1 MFTDEDLVQ
10 HASRGSDVHFNALVD
25 RYTHVVY
32 RLAFGIT
39 RNGQEAEDIV
49 QETFLK
55 VFQNLDKFTESKGS
69 FRTWILTIARNQ
81 SINVFSSLK
90 RSVLRAFG
98 DSEAED
104 YELYDKGNFGA
115 PVKHD
120 SEALLSSKQAYI
132 MLQEALNKLPERQR
146 SALLLK
152 TVENMSYE
160 EIASIMKTSV
170 SSIESLIFRARRR
183 LSEIIGDR

>member
-10 HASRGSDVHFNALVD
+10 HASRGSEVHFNVIVD
-25 RYTHVVY
+25 RYSPAVY

-39 RNGQEAEDIV
+39 RNSQEAEDIV

-55 VFQNLDKFTESKGS
+55 VFQNLDRFTASKGS

-98 DSEAED
+98 ESEAED
-104 YELYDKGNFGA
+104 YELSDKGNFGDRH
-115 PVKHD
+115 KHNA
-120 SEALLSSKQAYI
+120 EELLSVKQEYSR
-132 MLQEALNKLPERQR
+132 LQDALRELSERQR
-146 SALLLK
+146 TALLLK

-183 LSEIIGDR
+183 LSEIMGDT